1 MKDQEKCGFIEKV
14 DVTKETDNRVY
25 YNPIHVVRKES
36 STTSIRIVYD
46 CSCRESDDK
55 PSLNHYLHK

>member
-25 YNPIHVVRKES
+25 YNPHHVVRKES